1 MCTCKTMQKYYFGC
15 NLFILIHYVVLL
27 YNCVCTTP
35 YACLFFRSLRLAIRI
50 SSGEATDTFMGN
62 VEVNFDKAEK
72 WQRLTSKSWTMRE
85 AEVVCREIGYEK
97 ALEYIN
103 ETNYERRM
111 DKDINSTIFRKS
123 DENPRQWNGN
133 CTGKEYSILR
143 CNGGET
149 VNELSDKGPS
159 FGVGV
164 RCKIP
169 GKNHHI

>member
-1 MCTCKTMQKYYFGC
+1 MSCYYIQLC
-15 NLFILIHYVVLL
+15 L
-27 YNCVCTTP
+27 YHTLCMP
-35 YACLFFRSLRLAIRI
+35 HFFRSLRLAIRI
-50 SSGEATDTFMGN
+50 SSGKATDTFMGN

-103 ETNYERRM
+103 ETNYVRRM

-123 DENPRQWNGN
+123 DENKLRQWNGN

-143 CNGGET
+143 CNGGEN
-149 VNELSDKGPS
+149 VNELKEDPS

>member
-1 MCTCKTMQKYYFGC
+1 MSCYY
-15 NLFILIHYVVLL
+15 
-27 YNCVCTTP
+27 TTVTHLMH
-35 YACLFFRSLRLAIRI
+35 ASFFRSLRLAIRI

-62 VEVNFDKAEK
+62 VEVNFDKNEK

-103 ETNYERRM
+103 ETNYVRRM
-111 DKDINSTIFRKS
+111 DNAINSTIFRKS
-123 DENPRQWNGN
+123 NGIMPRQWNGN
-133 CTGKEYSILR
+133 CTGEEYSILR
-143 CNGGET
+143 CNGGKT
-149 VNELSDKGPS
+149 VRELDEDPS

-169 GKNHHI
+169 GKNHHISMYQVAWLNMSFILH